1 MKVRVKTIFMDK
13 ITKVTYEPNAIIDM
27 DGDERIKDCTER
39 GLIEVIEE
47 PNKPKKAPAK
57 KAK

>member
-47 PNKPKKAPAK
+47 PKPKKAPAK